1 MKHEPGHSFWVH
13 AEHSTTRV
21 LGTRFFVN
29 RRKESDEIKVI
40 SGRVEVSDKPI
51 ERFCR
56 FRRGRGRHR
65 FRDIIG
71 ASEKIGFETLH
82 VMGSGFLV
90 YENET
95 LEAVI
100 EAINRYRPGMVFSE
114 EASLRQLKIN
124 GRLSIK
130 EPHDMLKVLQRT
142 MGIKMTYV
150 TDWLV
155 IIG

>member
-1 MKHEPGHSFWVH
+1 
-13 AEHSTTRV
+13 
-21 LGTRFFVN
+21 
-29 RRKESDEIKVI
+29 
-40 SGRVEVSDKPI
+40 
-51 ERFCR
+51 
-56 FRRGRGRHR
+56 
-65 FRDIIG
+65 
-71 ASEKIGFETLH
+71 
-82 VMGSGFLV
+82 MGSGFLV